1 MTLDCPS
8 AFTGAIPAGD
18 TKVITSIDLAP
29 PPPIVISRG
38 SAVTVVS

>member
-29 PPPIVISRG
+29 PPIVISRG